1 MNETFNH
8 WSRDSGK
15 QLKLVFKILYLTILN
30 HVNFRI
36 LKSTF
41 AYKISYRLTL
51 EFQKYL

>member
-41 AYKISYRLTL
+41 AYKILYRLTMK
-51 EFQKYL
+51 FQK